1 MGPGKLLFTRQA
13 HLPAALSAAGWTMAP
28 PPTEVC
34 LRPHPR
40 DLRPQRRWW
49 NRDNCGWAVMKGLR
63 WAVPR
68 STCASPR
75 PSQSLGGEGGRQG
88 RHRGGAKAEWAGPRR
103 AGEGL
108 APGKGGGAGSAPPP
122 GGNAPP
128 IA

>member
-1 MGPGKLLFTRQA
+1 MPARGRHSPWEEREEGPEVGR
-13 HLPAALSAAGWTMAP
+13 P
-28 PPTEVC
+28 PEHVC
-34 LRPHPR
+34 
-40 DLRPQRRWW
+40 Q
-49 NRDNCGWAVMKGLR
+49 
-63 WAVPR
+63 
-68 STCASPR
+68 PR

-88 RHRGGAKAEWAGPRR
+88 RHRGGTKAEWAGPRR